1 MKENELSFEESM
13 KKLEEI
19 SGELENGKLTLEES
33 VSKFEEGMQLSKKCS
48 EILNKAEKKISVIIN
63 EDGNIREED
72 FVAE

>member
-1 MKENELSFEESM
+1 MKENELSFEELM

-19 SGELENGKLTLEES
+19 AGELENGKLTLEES

-63 EDGNIREED
+63 EDDNIREKD

>member
-19 SGELENGKLTLEES
+19 AGELENGKLTLEES

>member
-1 MKENELSFEESM
+1 
-13 KKLEEI
+13 
-19 SGELENGKLTLEES
+19 
-33 VSKFEEGMQLSKKCS
+33 MQLSKKCS